1 MYTVISPS
9 EYVKEIDTYNELRE
23 FIKKLDG
30 YVFFNEGKSYIELI
44 DGCEGIYIL
53 GLKKS
58 ELEEIKNLF
67 NKEN

>member
-9 EYVKEIDTYNELRE
+9 EYVKEIDTYNELIE
-23 FIKKLDG
+23 FIKKLDS

-44 DGCEGIYIL
+44 DGCEGLYIL
-53 GLKKS
+53 GLSKS

-67 NKEN
+67 DKEN